1 MTTRY
6 MEKGKWSQKVIALQL
21 TIGVLEKY
29 LGQVGLLG
37 DRVLVIT
44 VPNYQFPIPFL
55 SSGHVYVY
63 LPVHLSLCLSAKTEQ
78 EKNKDRM

>member
-1 MTTRY
+1 M
-6 MEKGKWSQKVIALQL
+6 IAFQL
-21 TIGVLEKY
+21 TIGVLEKD

-55 SSGHVYVY
+55 SSDYEYVY
-63 LPVHLSLCLSAKTEQ
+63 LSVPLSSVYLRRQNRTKT
-78 EKNKDRM
+78 RTG

>member
-1 MTTRY
+1 M
-6 MEKGKWSQKVIALQL
+6 IAFQL
-21 TIGVLEKY
+21 TIGVLEKD

-63 LPVHLSLCLSAKTEQ
+63 LSVPLSLCLSAKTEQ
-78 EKNKDRM
+78 NKNKDKDRTRKDITKQRKD

>member
-6 MEKGKWSQKVIALQL
+6 MEKDKWSQKVIAFQL
-21 TIGVLEKY
+21 TIGVLEKD
-29 LGQVGLLG
+29 LDQVGLLG

-55 SSGHVYVY
+55 PSGHMYVY
-63 LPVHLSLCLSAKTEQ
+63 LSVHLSLCLSAKTEQ
-78 EKNKDRM
+78 DKTRTG